1 MPSHRSLLAALLAL
15 SIPLS
20 PSFAL
25 AQDDFDFG
33 DGTDS
38 DADMTGDSDGEG
50 GDDFDFGDGSDTDTD
65 TDTDMG
71 DGEGGEDEVKTLAV
85 VAIPSSN
92 LDAEQRATLQ
102 SALMRGVQIVK
113 KYNIEGDD
121 KVLPELDL
129 RGPEE
134 CVKEP
139 ICLANAGEDAGA
151 DLLLVGRIVPE
162 GSAVRLTIDLFDT
175 REKLFLASD
184 KSRSPR
190 DLGGAM
196 EDAEP
201 LIKNVFEIREL
212 EEGPIIEDDSNAALV
227 QSIFAYSTAGL
238 AVACIG
244 GGIVFG
250 LDAQA
255 QSDAVVNAE
264 KNDAGRYT
272 TQTQAQAQQGFQNAQ
287 ATATTANV
295 FFGLGVAL
303 AATSAALFVIDFGG
317 DVASEGELN
326 DRRRS
331 QLRVAPAVSPDGV
344 GAAAS
349 FRF

>member
-1 MPSHRSLLAALLAL
+1 
-15 SIPLS
+15 
-20 PSFAL
+20 
-25 AQDDFDFG
+25 
-33 DGTDS
+33 
-38 DADMTGDSDGEG
+38 
-50 GDDFDFGDGSDTDTD
+50 
-65 TDTDMG
+65 
-71 DGEGGEDEVKTLAV
+71 
-85 VAIPSSN
+85 
-92 LDAEQRATLQ
+92 
-102 SALMRGVQIVK
+102 MRGVQIVK

-121 KVLPELDL
+121 KVLPALDL

-139 ICLANAGEDAGA
+139 ICLANAGADAGA

-162 GSAVRLTIDLFDT
+162 GSSVRLTVDLFDT

-212 EEGPIIEDDSNAALV
+212 EDGPIIEDDSNAALV

-238 AVACIG
+238 AVACVAG
-244 GGIVFG
+244 GVVFG

-255 QSDAVVNAE
+255 QADAVVNAP
-264 KNDAGRYT
+264 KDANGRYVD
-272 TQTQAQAQQGFQNAQ
+272 QTQAQAQQGYQAAQ

-303 AATSAALFVIDFGG
+303 AATSAALFIIDFGG
-317 DVASEGELN
+317 DVASAEELN

-331 QLRVAPAVSPDGV
+331 QLRLTPAVSPDGV